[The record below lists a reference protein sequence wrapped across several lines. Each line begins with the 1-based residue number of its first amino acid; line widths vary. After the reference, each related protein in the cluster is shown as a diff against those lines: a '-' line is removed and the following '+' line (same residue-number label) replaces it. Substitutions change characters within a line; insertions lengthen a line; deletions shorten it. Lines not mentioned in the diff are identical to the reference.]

1 MTVILNIVKYVVKD
15 YIGSDL
21 VSRLNDVTLTDE
33 YIDAY
38 VNDYDLQ
45 KIYLVLRDI
54 SETLAMFYDNI
65 YNKNEETDN
74 DNMDDMLKNWNRTV
88 TLRFPLLR
96 NHRILFYL
104 RSCSYR

>member
-1 MTVILNIVKYVVKD
+1 MTVILNIVKHVDKD
-15 YIGSDL
+15 YIGSNL

-65 YNKNEETDN
+65 YNKDKETNNSNVDG
-74 DNMDDMLKNWNRTV
+74 MLKNWK
-88 TLRFPLLR
+88 FP
-96 NHRILFYL
+96 
-104 RSCSYR
+104 

>member
-1 MTVILNIVKYVVKD
+1 MTVILNIVKHVVKD

-21 VSRLNDVTLTDE
+21 VSRLDDVTLTEE
-33 YIDAY
+33 YIDGY

-74 DNMDDMLKNWNRTV
+74 NNMDDMLKNWK
-88 TLRFPLLR
+88 FP
-96 NHRILFYL
+96 
-104 RSCSYR
+104 

>member
-1 MTVILNIVKYVVKD
+1 MTVILNIVKHVDKD

-21 VSRLNDVTLTDE
+21 VSRLNDVTLTEE
-33 YIDAY
+33 YIDGY

-65 YNKNEETDN
+65 YNKDEETNN
-74 DNMDDMLKNWNRTV
+74 DDVDDMLKNWK
-88 TLRFPLLR
+88 FP
-96 NHRILFYL
+96 
-104 RSCSYR
+104 

>member
-1 MTVILNIVKYVVKD
+1 MTVILNIVKHVDKD

-65 YNKNEETDN
+65 YNKDEEINDSNVDN
-74 DNMDDMLKNWNRTV
+74 MLKNWK
-88 TLRFPLLR
+88 FP
-96 NHRILFYL
+96 
-104 RSCSYR
+104 

>member
-1 MTVILNIVKYVVKD
+1 MTVTLNIVKHVVKD

-21 VSRLNDVTLTDE
+21 VSRLNDVTLTEE
-33 YIDAY
+33 YIDGY

-65 YNKNEETDN
+65 YNKDEETNN
-74 DNMDDMLKNWNRTV
+74 DDVDDMLKNWK
-88 TLRFPLLR
+88 FP
-96 NHRILFYL
+96 
-104 RSCSYR
+104 

>member
-1 MTVILNIVKYVVKD
+1 MTVILNIVKHVVKD

-21 VSRLNDVTLTDE
+21 VNRLNDVTLTEE
-33 YIDAY
+33 YIDTY

-65 YNKNEETDN
+65 YNKDEETDN
-74 DNMDDMLKNWNRTV
+74 DNVDDMLKNWK
-88 TLRFPLLR
+88 FP
-96 NHRILFYL
+96 
-104 RSCSYR
+104 

>member
-1 MTVILNIVKYVVKD
+1 MTVILNIVKHVVKD

-65 YNKNEETDN
+65 YNKDEETN
-74 DNMDDMLKNWNRTV
+74 DDSVDDMLKNWK
-88 TLRFPLLR
+88 FP
-96 NHRILFYL
+96 
-104 RSCSYR
+104 